1 MQVYAYYAGMASATT
16 GNSYSLNP
24 SLLRTSTNSGW
35 SRMGV
40 THDIHFHEH
49 QVVKAWIDF
58 VILGLLGGHFDLSN
72 GPRDESFLATAEL
85 L

>member
-1 MQVYAYYAGMASATT
+1 
-16 GNSYSLNP
+16 
-24 SLLRTSTNSGW
+24 
-35 SRMGV
+35 MGV